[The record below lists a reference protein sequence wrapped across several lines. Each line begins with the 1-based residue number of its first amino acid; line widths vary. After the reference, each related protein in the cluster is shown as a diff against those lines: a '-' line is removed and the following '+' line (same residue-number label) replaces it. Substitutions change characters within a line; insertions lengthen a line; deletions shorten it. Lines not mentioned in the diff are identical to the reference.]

1 MDSWGTIIGGWVIV
15 MVGIALYAGWLLLRA
30 RVLARELG
38 LGENAAAPDPDGAVP
53 SRESV
58 EP

>member
-38 LGENAAAPDPDGAVP
+38 LGENAAARDPDAAAP
-53 SRESV
+53 AAREEGS
-58 EP
+58 

>member
-15 MVGIALYAGWLLLRA
+15 LVGIALYAGWLLLRA

-38 LGENAAAPDPDGAVP
+38 LGEEPAGRDADTAAAGED
-53 SRESV
+53 

>member
-15 MVGIALYAGWLLLRA
+15 LVGIALYAGWLLLRA

-38 LGENAAAPDPDGAVP
+38 LGEDRPTREADAATPAAGED
-53 SRESV
+53 